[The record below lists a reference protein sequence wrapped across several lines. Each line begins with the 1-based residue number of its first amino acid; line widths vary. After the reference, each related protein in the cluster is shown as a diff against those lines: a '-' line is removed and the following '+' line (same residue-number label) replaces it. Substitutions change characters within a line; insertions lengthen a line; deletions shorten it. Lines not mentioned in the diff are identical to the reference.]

1 MIDDAG
7 WGHTQI
13 TLFSGNALGAVVA
26 IVGQAKLMVVR
37 NEIGVVILY
46 PEFLEKSKCKYKNI
60 KDKKDLT
67 RLCLL
72 KESL

>member
-1 MIDDAG
+1 
-7 WGHTQI
+7 
-13 TLFSGNALGAVVA
+13 
-26 IVGQAKLMVVR
+26 MVVR
-37 NEIGVVILY
+37 NEIGVIILD